1 MMISSFRKDCDM
13 KKTSR
18 TIKNIFFAV
27 GLVLLLSVA
36 ASANSAD
43 QSIWFQHH
51 SMSQAYDMGGGP
63 TCSFSADAGESIWFQ
78 NQFRAR
84 PAYSESAT
92 LCSVTN
98 LPGDS
103 IWYLTN

>member
-1 MMISSFRKDCDM
+1 M

-18 TIKNIFFAV
+18 TIKNIVFAV
-27 GLVLLLSVA
+27 GLVLLLTVA

-43 QSIWFQHH
+43 QSIWFQ
-51 SMSQAYDMGGGP
+51 SQGASPAYDLGSGP

-78 NQFRAR
+78 YQNHTQAR
-84 PAYSESAT
+84 HDEPMA
-92 LCSVTN
+92 LCSVTS

-103 IWYLTN
+103 IYFRAN

>member
-1 MMISSFRKDCDM
+1 M
-13 KKTSR
+13 KTSK
-18 TIKNIFFAV
+18 TIKNIIFAV
-27 GLVLLLSVA
+27 SLVLLLCIG

-43 QSIWFQHH
+43 QSIWFQNS
-51 SMSQAYDMGGGP
+51 SMSQAYDMAGGP

-78 NQFRAR
+78 NQVHLRA
-84 PAYSESAT
+84 PHAEAMT

-103 IWYLTN
+103 IWFRTN

>member
-1 MMISSFRKDCDM
+1 M
-13 KKTSR
+13 KTPR
-18 TIKNIFFAV
+18 TIKSIIFAV

-43 QSIWFQHH
+43 QSIWFQNH
-51 SMSQAYDMGGGP
+51 SMSQAYDYGSGP
-63 TCSFSADAGESIWFQ
+63 TCSFSANAGESIWFH
-78 NQFRAR
+78 NQIHTRTQHAE
-84 PAYSESAT
+84 PAT

-103 IWYLTN
+103 MWFRTN

>member
-1 MMISSFRKDCDM
+1 M
-13 KKTSR
+13 KKSAR
-18 TIKNIFFAV
+18 TLKNVIFAV
-27 GLVLLLSVA
+27 SLVLLLAVA

-43 QSIWFQHH
+43 QSIWFQSH
-51 SMSQAYDMGGGP
+51 SMSPTYDMAGGP

-78 NQFRAR
+78 NQYHSQSSQAEHL
-84 PAYSESAT
+84 S

-103 IWYLTN
+103 IWFRAN

>member
-1 MMISSFRKDCDM
+1 M
-13 KKTSR
+13 KTSG
-18 TIKNIFFAV
+18 TIKSIIFAV

-43 QSIWFQHH
+43 QSIWFQNH
-51 SMSQAYDMGGGP
+51 SMSQAYDLGSGP
-63 TCSFSADAGESIWFQ
+63 TCSFSANAGENVWFQ
-78 NQFRAR
+78 NQVYTQPRHTE
-84 PAYSESAT
+84 PMT

-103 IWYLTN
+103 IWFRK

>member
-1 MMISSFRKDCDM
+1 M
-13 KKTSR
+13 KTTSR
-18 TIKNIFFAV
+18 TIMNIFFAV
-27 GLVLLLSVA
+27 SLVLLVSVA

-51 SMSQAYDMGGGP
+51 SISQAYDMGGGP

-78 NQFRAR
+78 NQFHSR
-84 PAYSESAT
+84 PSNAEPVT

-98 LPGDS
+98 LPGNS
-103 IWYLTN
+103 IWFRTN